1 MELNGKQKRHLRG
14 LGHELH
20 PLVTIAGKGLSES
33 VLAEL
38 DQTLEH
44 HELIKV
50 KISAGERDEKKALI
64 AEMVEKGKATLVQT
78 IGHTALLYRKA
89 QQPKLQVPK
98 K

>member
-1 MELNGKQKRHLRG
+1 MELSGKQKRHLRG

-20 PLVTIAGKGLSES
+20 PLVTVAGNGLSES

-50 KISAGERDEKKALI
+50 KVNAGDRDEKRALI
-64 AEMVEKGKATLVQT
+64 AGMVEKSGATLVQT
-78 IGHTALLYRKA
+78 IGHIALLYRKA
-89 QQPKLQVPK
+89 QEAKLQIPK
-98 K
+98 

>member
-1 MELNGKQKRHLRG
+1 MDLTGKQKRHLRG
-14 LGHELH
+14 LGHDLH
-20 PLVTIAGKGLSES
+20 PLVTIGDKGLSDS

-50 KISAGERDEKKALI
+50 KINAGDREEKKALI
-64 AEMVEKGKATLVQT
+64 AAMANQCTATLVQT

-89 QQPKLQVPK
+89 QDPKLEIPK
-98 K
+98 